1 MFIERW
7 SLRGRFRWIVGAGL
21 LALAAYRSETGERR
35 LQDETSDCDSLL
47 PTTIA
52 PYVRSRARPLG
63 QRRTNGK
70 ETRRPRRC
78 TLIVAWR
85 CLLKNFV
92 SHQPRRERRLH
103 GTVEALSWR
112 PPPRVPRCL
121 FLVKDRAS
129 VLFFARGNKGAEGGC
144 KWARNNSSKLC
155 LRRATKSF
163 LRTNGNG
170 NERNVSTGKRTRS
183 MGTIGAARCGMQIIS
198 VAIRLPFFS
207 FLSDFD

>member
-1 MFIERW
+1 MYNSLSLSLSLSRCSSRDGLPVADSGESLERDCVG
-7 SLRGRFRWIVGAGL
+7 SRGVPKRND
-21 LALAAYRSETGERR
+21 GERR

-52 PYVRSRARPLG
+52 PYVRSRGTASRP

-103 GTVEALSWR
+103 GTVEATLGGLRHEWR
-112 PPPRVPRCL
+112 PALPLSCKRLSFRFVLCPR
-121 FLVKDRAS
+121 
-129 VLFFARGNKGAEGGC
+129 
-144 KWARNNSSKLC
+144 
-155 LRRATKSF
+155 
-163 LRTNGNG
+163 
-170 NERNVSTGKRTRS
+170 
-183 MGTIGAARCGMQIIS
+183 
-198 VAIRLPFFS
+198 
-207 FLSDFD
+207 